1 MDTTSP
7 TFDPSCRICAGE
19 VIECL
24 DLGPQPVSS
33 NYPSEAAEDSG
44 LRFRLAVG
52 LCTSCTMVQQLEEIP
67 PSSMFGKAYPFR
79 TSTSRRMEAHF
90 HTAAG
95 RLVRG
100 VAASVDPFV
109 VEIGSNDGT
118 LLRTLAEAGVR
129 HLGVDPSSDA
139 GTAGGRVLVD
149 FFHEETA
156 KAVRAEHGEADVVYS
171 ANTVSHISGLGDVLR
186 GLDVLLKRDGVFV
199 CEDRYLSDIVGN
211 TAFDQIYDEHFYL
224 FSVRSVQALAARFGF
239 ELVDAEHLDV
249 HGGSM
254 RYTIARAGARSASPS
269 VSALLARERELGL
282 DDPATFVR
290 FGERV
295 RSISRGLVELLRE
308 LREKGAT
315 VVGYAAT
322 AKSATVLNYCG
333 IGPELLPFICDSTPA
348 KQGRLAPG
356 TLIPIRSPEAFVP
369 YPDYALLFAW
379 NHAEEVMA
387 KERSFTEGGGRWITY
402 VPEVRVIGARH

>member
-7 TFDPSCRICAGE
+7 NFDHSCRICAGE

-24 DLGPQPVSS
+24 DLGQQPVSS
-33 NYPSEAAEDSG
+33 DYPSDAADDSG

-52 LCTSCTMVQQLEEIP
+52 VCASCTMVQQLEEIP
-67 PSSMFGKAYPFR
+67 PTSMFGKAYPFR
-79 TSTSRRMEAHF
+79 TATSRHMEAHF
-90 HTAAG
+90 HSTAE

-100 VAASVDPFV
+100 LARTADPLI

-118 LLRTLAEAGVR
+118 LLRTVADAGVR
-129 HLGVDPSSDA
+129 HLGVDPSCDA
-139 GTAGGRVLVD
+139 ATAGVRVLVD

-199 CEDRYLSDIVGN
+199 CEDRYLSDIVAN
-211 TAFDQIYDEHFYL
+211 TSFDQIYDEHFYL

-254 RYTIARAGARSASPS
+254 RYTIARAGTRIASPS
-269 VSALLARERELGL
+269 VTALLDRERELGL
-282 DDPATFVR
+282 DDPATFTR

-295 RSISRGLVELLRE
+295 EAIRRGLVGLLSE
-308 LREKGAT
+308 LREQGAG

-356 TLIPIRSPEAFVP
+356 TLIPIRSPDAFVP

-387 KERSFTEGGGRWITY
+387 KERSFTENGGRWITY
-402 VPEVRVIGARH
+402 VPEVRVTGARP